1 MLQQKYQQLSNYS
14 TFNTQQEN
22 MNFIFNNVPTKLLLS
37 FNQQQKQKNKNKF
50 S

>member
-22 MNFIFNNVPTKLLLS
+22 INFIFNNVQTKLLFS
-37 FNQQQKQKNKNKF
+37 FNQQQIQ
-50 S
+50 